1 MDDIEDEFHFV
12 CICTK
17 YTVLRNTYIPWY
29 YSRNPSMH
37 KFIELLNSDRLITLK
52 HLAIYIIKALRVLVG
67 TAALKRSN
75 REVVS

>member
-17 YTVLRNTYIPWY
+17 YTVLRNTYIPRY
-29 YSRNPSMH
+29 YRRNPSMH

-52 HLAIYIIKALRVLVG
+52 HLAIFIIKALELRLQ
-67 TAALKRSN
+67 TDN
-75 REVVS
+75 NIN